1 MIEQISHYKI
11 LKQIGAGG
19 MGEVYLAED
28 TRLNR
33 KVALKILPADFASD
47 RKRLHRF
54 IQEARLA
61 ANLNHPNICTIYEIS
76 EKGETPFI
84 AMEYVEG
91 ETLAERNA
99 AANSTDFFETLS
111 IFSQIADALDE
122 AHRNGIIHRDIKS
135 ANIIINR
142 RGQVKVLDFGL
153 AKNLTEEISDEAV
166 TKAKTEAGML
176 IGTVQYMSPEQALG
190 KTLDARTDLWSLG
203 VLLYETA
210 CGAMPFRGQTQAGI
224 FDEILNR
231 NPAFPT
237 ELNPKLPFEFDALVL
252 KLLEKDRELRY
263 QTASDLR
270 ADIKRLRRH
279 LGENSDLMEIS
290 KTFSTD
296 QRAMPTAFIASAT
309 HGNSAENGFR
319 VTEANAKNGKNWQ
332 KYAAPFVL
340 IALFAAVIFAVY
352 QFAGGKKAEYSFA
365 DTEISRLTNLGKVFD
380 SVVSGDGK
388 FIVYVA
394 DEGTKQSLWLKNIST
409 ASNVQIVPA
418 ADVIYQGIEVSPDGN
433 WVYYNVWDKK
443 NVGEIFRVPVL
454 GGNSQRIVHDCMPN
468 LSISPDGNRIAFIR
482 SDSKIQRNLLMT
494 ASSSGGDEREV
505 TGREFNNGNILTPAW
520 SPDGKTI
527 AFSAFI
533 PEENNRVVSQII
545 EITPDGKESKVIWS
559 DNEHKFQTGRGLVWL
574 RDKSGLL
581 INLAVT
587 RQYNTQIWQI
597 NYADGSARQVTKDFN
612 SYNSLSLSND
622 GKSLVTTQQ
631 DFFLGI
637 WAFPADKPE
646 QAKRLTSGKL
656 EGNGLAWTPDGKI
669 VYSSNVSGTFDIW
682 IMNADG
688 SEKKQI
694 THQAAFNIEPCVS
707 ADGRYIFYFSAEDN
721 RVIGITRIGIDGKNP
736 VPLTNQFGN
745 WNVSCSSAE
754 NEIFYLSQSEKGQFI
769 MKNSADGNQEK
780 VILRKDA
787 SRFAV
792 SPDGKKIAY
801 AFWNSDAQSY
811 GKEIYSLETNKIETF
826 ELPDSAVQKVGET
839 PISLRWTADS
849 KNLTFVNDEGGFSNV
864 WLLPP
869 GGEKPKPITNFK
881 EDYVVSFAWSRDGKN
896 LAVARGKALS
906 DAVLFKQTN

>member
-1 MIEQISHYKI
+1 MIEQVSHYKI
-11 LKQIGAGG
+11 LKPIGSGG

-33 KVALKILPADFASD
+33 KVALKILPADFAED

-61 ANLNHPNICTIYEIS
+61 ANLNHPNICTIYEIN
-76 EKGETPFI
+76 EKGEIPFI

-91 ETLAERNA
+91 ETLADRNTTH
-99 AANSTDFFETLS
+99 STDFFETLN

-190 KTLDARTDLWSLG
+190 KPLDARTDLWSLG
-203 VLLYETA
+203 VLLYETT
-210 CGAMPFRGQTQAGI
+210 CGMMPFRGQTQAGI
-224 FDEILNR
+224 FDEILNK

-237 ELNPKLPFEFDALVL
+237 ETNPKLPAEFDAVVL

-263 QTASDLR
+263 QTASDFR

-279 LGENSDLMEIS
+279 LGENSDMFDVTKS
-290 KTFSTD
+290 YSSD
-296 QRAMPTAFIASAT
+296 HRAMPTAFIVSPT
-309 HGNSAENGFR
+309 NGVSENGFR
-319 VTEANAKNGKNWQ
+319 LTEANSKVGQNWQ
-332 KYAAPFVL
+332 KYVTALAI
-340 IALFAAVIFAVY
+340 IALCAMTIFAVY
-352 QFAGGKKAEYSFA
+352 QFVAGKKTEYSFV

-394 DEGTKQSLWLKNIST
+394 DEGTKQSLWLKNITTS
-409 ASNVQIVPA
+409 SNVQIVPA
-418 ADVIYQGIEVSPDGN
+418 SDVIYQGVEVSPDGN

-454 GGNSQRIVHDCMPN
+454 GGNSQKIIHDCMPN

-482 SDSKIQRNLLMT
+482 SDSKIHRNLLMT
-494 ASSSGGDEREV
+494 ASSSGGDELEI
-505 TGREFNNGNILTPAW
+505 TGREFHNGNVLTPAW
-520 SPDGKTI
+520 APDGKTI

-533 PEENNRVVSQII
+533 PEKNNKIVSQII
-545 EITPDGKESKVIWS
+545 EIPANGGDQKVIWS
-559 DNEHKFQTGRGLVWL
+559 DTENKFQTGRGLVWL

-581 INLAVT
+581 INLAIT
-587 RQYNTQIWQI
+587 RQFNTQIWQI

-612 SYNSLSLSND
+612 SYNSLSLSSD

-631 DFFLGI
+631 DFFLGV
-637 WAFPADKPE
+637 WVVPADKPE
-646 QAKRLTSGKL
+646 QAKRLTNGKL
-656 EGNGLAWTPDGKI
+656 EGNGLSWTPDGKI
-669 VYSSNVSGTFDIW
+669 VYSSNVSGKFDIW
-682 IMNADG
+682 MMNADG
-688 SEKKQI
+688 SEKKQL
-694 THQAAFNIEPCVS
+694 THQGVINIEPCVS
-707 ADGRYIFYFSAEDN
+707 ADGRYIFYFSVEDN
-721 RVIGITRIGIDGKNP
+721 RVVGIMRMGIDGKNP
-736 VPLTNQFGN
+736 VPVTTELGN

-754 NEIFYLSQSEKGQFI
+754 NEIFYLSQNEKGLQI
-769 MKNSADGNQEK
+769 MKNSADGKQETR
-780 VILRKDA
+780 ILQKDA
-787 SRFAV
+787 SRFAL

-801 AFWNSDAQSY
+801 AFWDSEKQSY
-811 GKEIYSLETNKIETF
+811 GKEIFSLETGKAATF
-826 ELPDSAVQKVGET
+826 ELPDSAVQKIGET

-849 KNLTFVNDEGGFSNV
+849 KNLTFVNDEEGFSNI
-864 WLLPP
+864 WLLPLS
-869 GGEKPKPITNFK
+869 GEKPKPITSFK
-881 EDYVVSFAWSRDGKN
+881 EDYVVSFAWSRDGKT
-896 LAVARGKALS
+896 LAVARGKAMS
-906 DAVLFKQTN
+906 DAVLFKQIN